1 MADAED
7 SDDDHGGPAPHTPPP
22 RRARP
27 EPYHPHR
34 RDDSDAS
41 ITNLSPPASPS
52 LSLSSLGM
60 SPLSPLRR
68 QFSPPTLAPSSP
80 LYPQS
85 ESDHLDP
92 DHGDY
97 ESITQDSR
105 DVLVQRLNDLA
116 TRLSRQQ
123 HVEDGSI
130 DVLHAKVDEL
140 EIVLSA
146 PDYSS
151 KAKTRPPRRPS
162 LSPGDDGQDGSNL
175 TWGPPH
181 LDTLLPSDV
190 SSLSSPIG
198 PSSLAKTRTR
208 RRANAKPRSHAS
220 RMTVAEAEQVVAEAQ
235 ALSKALEVVI
245 SNLRDRQEE
254 TEHIH
259 ALLIT
264 RLERA
269 AQRIIDLEEQLK
281 NYESERKEGDAE
293 LLNLQIRLK
302 AIEVQCLSYVPKDAD
317 EELRESIDTW
327 RMEFSALKQR
337 RARNKERL
345 NETPTKR
352 RPGPT
357 P

>member
-1 MADAED
+1 MADAEE
-7 SDDDHGGPAPHTPPP
+7 SDEDHGGPAPHTPPQ
-22 RRARP
+22 RRTRP
-27 EPYHPHR
+27 GPFHPHHR
-34 RDDSDAS
+34 ANSDAS
-41 ITNLSPPASPS
+41 LTNLSPPASPS

-68 QFSPPTLAPSSP
+68 QFSPSTLAPSSP

-85 ESDHLDP
+85 ESDH
-92 DHGDY
+92 HGDH
-97 ESITQDSR
+97 ESIAPDSR
-105 DVLVQRLNDLA
+105 DALVQRLTALA
-116 TRLSRQQ
+116 ARLSQRQ
-123 HVEDGSI
+123 HVEEESI
-130 DVLHAKVDEL
+130 DVLRAKVDEL
-140 EIVLSA
+140 ENVLST
-146 PDYSS
+146 PDYSFKAKA

-175 TWGPPH
+175 SGPPH

-198 PSSLAKTRTR
+198 PSPAAKTRTR
-208 RRANAKPRSHAS
+208 RRANAKPGSHAS
-220 RMTVAEAEQVVAEAQ
+220 RMTVAQAEQVVAEAH
-235 ALSKALEVVI
+235 ALSKGLETVI

-269 AQRIIDLEEQLK
+269 AQRIIDLEEQLR
-281 NYESERKEGDAE
+281 NFESERKEGDAE
-293 LLNLQIRLK
+293 MLNLQIRLK

-327 RMEFSALKQR
+327 RKEFSALKQR
-337 RARNKERL
+337 RARNKERF
-345 NETPTKR
+345 NDTPTKR
-352 RPGPT
+352 RPGPAAM
-357 P
+357 